1 MNPFEPRTAQDPA
14 EEVEADFH
22 PALGREIKVHRAI
35 SPRTLDGYVTF
46 WYMVDFPIKGIVDQ
60 RTMDGL
66 FSGIR
71 LNVRDWKVKIPTE
84 GQCTSF
90 ARLWFFRD
98 HRDYVE
104 ELVADPEREEFGRAV
119 VID

>member
-1 MNPFEPRTAQDPA
+1 
-14 EEVEADFH
+14 
-22 PALGREIKVHRAI
+22 
-35 SPRTLDGYVTF
+35 
-46 WYMVDFPIKGIVDQ
+46 MVDFPIKGIVDQ

-98 HRDYVE
+98 HLEYVE
-104 ELVADPEREEFGRAV
+104 ELVSDPDRDIFGLAV